1 MRATTANQRRLHA
14 DIQRLL
20 ATLMLRD
27 ISDPRL
33 QGVSITRV
41 EPSKGHHTLNVWVHR
56 FNEED
61 VKGCMA
67 GLERMKPHFEHE
79 LRRAMPRCRIP
90 AIHFAWDKAFDDS
103 GRVLQLLKDLERP

>member
-1 MRATTANQRRLHA
+1 MRGSTANQRRLHA

-20 ATLMLRD
+20 ATLLLRD

-41 EPSKGHHTLNVWVHR
+41 EPSRGNQALTVWVHR

-61 VKGCMA
+61 VKGCIQ
-67 GLERMKPHFEHE
+67 GLERMKPHFQHE

-103 GRVLQLLKDLERP
+103 GRVMQLLRGLERP